1 MINNLESV
9 FTREFAAILDR
20 MLRSLFAKIEYYW
33 RDCFQEKL
41 TSFHVS
47 SSHLAEMWDWEHV
60 GKDCSIPAASRIR
73 NVHCLNVFRQHGGI
87 WIKWKQYLT
96 SAAWSDPILLIPRH
110 RFEEV
115 AAWRPGAVA
124 FHFDDLAT
132 KESWLDKFELSL
144 AQRSKSVECGAASVQ
159 WLRDAARTLHDVFD
173 ECFRRNWATANAV
186 GQPNCCSMAFKSAFV
201 LYNITDVHAAWSKR
215 WSEPKEMLNVRSIN
229 WRSLIA
235 IVYFAFPRFWLC
247 QFYKLRL

>member
-96 SAAWSDPILLIPRH
+96 SATWSDPILLIPGH
-110 RFEEV
+110 RLK
-115 AAWRPGAVA
+115 RSLLGA
-124 FHFDDLAT
+124 
-132 KESWLDKFELSL
+132 
-144 AQRSKSVECGAASVQ
+144 Q
-159 WLRDAARTLHDVFD
+159 
-173 ECFRRNWATANAV
+173 
-186 GQPNCCSMAFKSAFV
+186 
-201 LYNITDVHAAWSKR
+201 
-215 WSEPKEMLNVRSIN
+215 EPLRSISTIWLWKN
-229 WRSLIA
+229 LGLTSLSSLWRSGA
-235 IVYFAFPRFWLC
+235 S
-247 QFYKLRL
+247 Q